1 MRRPVRTGLTLVGI
15 SIGIGAVVALVGIS
29 RGFEKSWEVGLSAR
43 GTDVVV
49 SNMSTS
55 LTPKPFSVSV
65 RDRIAQLPHV
75 EATCALMVELMSIE
89 NSQLMMLSAREWD
102 GFSWSNLK
110 LVSGR
115 MPRDASEPAVVLGQ
129 TAADVLKKKVGD
141 PIQIEATE
149 VTVVGIVSGG
159 ALVEDGSVILSLS
172 LFQEITGNEGKINV
186 IDIRVTPST
195 TEEEVK
201 RLCEQIHNLAPEVRA
216 VAVSEHLSSS
226 QGYRMVRAMS
236 WGTSLL
242 AVLVGVL
249 GVTNTMLMTV
259 FERTHEIC
267 VLLAIGWKRSR
278 IVRMVL
284 WESALLGFLGGVV
297 GRFDRRGRGEGIRN
311 HAGHPWTPRAG
322 LERRTSGD
330 FRGDS
335 RFRRRGQRPLS
346 CVAQLPAHTGP
357 GLARLKFTTG
367 ETPPANSLMEPILTN
382 DLSPCRR
389 QLQPRTPRFLR
400 PVR

>member
-1 MRRPVRTGLTLVGI
+1 MTFFSVVVRGLMRRPVRTGLTLVGI

-55 LTPKPFSVSV
+55 LTPKPFNVSV

-89 NSQLMMLSAREWD
+89 NSQLMMLSAREWG

-149 VTVVGIVSGG
+149 VTVAGIVSGG

-172 LFQEITGNEGKINV
+172 LFQEITGNEGRINV
-186 IDIRVTPST
+186 IDVRVAPST
-195 TEEEVK
+195 SEEEVK
-201 RLCEQIHNLAPEVRA
+201 QLCEQIHGVAPEVRA
-216 VAVSEHLSSS
+216 VAVREHLSSS
-226 QGYRMVRAMS
+226 QGYQMVRAMS

-267 VLLAIGWKRSR
+267 VLLALGWKRSR

-284 WESALLGFLGGVV
+284 WESALLGFLGGVAGV
-297 GRFDRRGRGEGIRN
+297 LIGAAGVKVLETTPAIRGL
-311 HAGHPWTPRAG
+311 
-322 LERRTSGD
+322 LE
-330 FRGDS
+330 
-335 RFRRRGQRPLS
+335 P
-346 CVAQLPAHTGP
+346 
-357 GLARLKFTTG
+357 
-367 ETPPANSLMEPILTN
+367 
-382 DLSPCRR
+382 DLSVGLLATSVAIAVFVGVVSGLYPAWRSSR
-389 QLQPRTPRFLR
+389 LTPGPALR
-400 PVR
+400 G